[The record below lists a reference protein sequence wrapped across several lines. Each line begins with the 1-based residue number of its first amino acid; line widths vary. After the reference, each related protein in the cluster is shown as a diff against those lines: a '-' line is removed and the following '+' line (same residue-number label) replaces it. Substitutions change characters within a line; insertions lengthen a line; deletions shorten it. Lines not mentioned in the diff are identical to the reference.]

1 MDDDQ
6 KSSKDVRPQIVTDD
20 ELNIIKDICN
30 SNGISHSQLESTG
43 LCVRSLEMFFSG
55 LPTLYGFNFFPNLNS
70 LVIVGQSIKK
80 IENLSSCVNLQELWI
95 CECKIKKIQN
105 LDPLKKLT
113 KLYLYN
119 NEISTIEN
127 LNSLLYID
135 ELDLSNNKISEI
147 KGLSSLKHLH
157 SLNLGGN
164 YIKNTGNGLSK
175 LTRLESLN
183 LAGNCFSSFQEV
195 IKLNKLPSL
204 KYLVLKDSLY
214 KDNPV
219 CLLCNYTTY
228 ILFHFPDLRRL
239 DSIDIVNEQLRELA
253 ISAVNKKKLYYK
265 MRIKAIERNLT
276 SIKNCLHNE
285 KTSLLQLPRNKIR
298 DLNFCLKS
306 LQQQME
312 NENVFDESNK
322 KETYKEMTLQELKDK
337 LSNSKLDESDQKVVE
352 DFKHKRQELNK
363 RISSWNY
370 HIRDVDQYHEET
382 VNILKHVV
390 NTSKKRLLLELQSG
404 GNIRFQPGNS
414 ESLWYQTC
422 NDLVL
427 SRFCAYDYKSYG
439 ITSVRVHGITKV
451 YNRALKRKFDI
462 NVTER
467 LGDEFTKPNQKTY
480 SKMIDYL
487 FHMPKKCHSGDLFGA
502 DSIEILERGYTSNEM
517 VDNVFPLTNSLFL
530 SEQSR
535 LDYFHK
541 KSSFNDFSCYR
552 HSQVLVSKVFVGKT
566 ARIQGDYSKSKVTQN
581 SKVDSFYKN
590 RKNVRNE
597 RTKDTDCECSFSQV
611 QHFICKPYFILPEY
625 VVDIEYVF
633 EKAMS
638 PYQQKIGEWLS
649 SALVPSFDVCKP
661 TRPTYDI
668 ERLYLEER
676 RCDDEVMS
684 MEPTIQQR
692 PRVVTLSDAILL
704 KIGHA
709 TSLKQITRLNLHGNG
724 LVKLRGVCS
733 LTQLKT
739 FTVSFNDL
747 SSLEDI
753 AHLSLLESVDASFNR
768 ITTLEG
774 VKGLPKLKQLDVD
787 WNQLTCL
794 RDDLVTLKKHAPN
807 ITHFSL
813 KNNPWNKQT
822 ESFNLRVIAK
832 LKSLQML
839 DGQVVSRKDTID
851 SSKLVAGTKVSS
863 SVFATC
869 SRTDKVE
876 PNTLDVHSTAQSISS
891 MSILKPDI
899 KQVNW
904 MHNVTVLN
912 LNNQF
917 LSKVG
922 GVENMKN
929 LKWAT
934 MNNNCITKLEGID
947 MCSNIEE
954 LHMKN
959 NCIKKLDGLHKLT
972 KVVKLDLSGNFISS
986 LESSVFKQL
995 KKLESLSIENNHI
1008 ATLVGLTEASALT
1021 ELFIGNNNLCFLR
1034 EVFYLKCLAN
1044 LVILDMFGNSMSQVE
1059 NYRLFVV
1066 YHLQNLKSL
1075 DGNIIEIDEES
1086 AAKESLGGRLSDDFV
1101 IEKLNTSNFEEIM
1114 QIDFPNFGIK
1124 SVDITPQHF
1133 FNLCSVNLE
1142 NNNLTTFSGLVNL
1155 SNLKVL
1161 CLNKNQIDCIIPRSG
1176 LRAKQQIRS
1185 QYAYLPI
1192 ETEAKEKLT
1201 PVMENLEVL
1210 HLGYNQIKH
1219 LPTLQLGRLTSLK
1232 TLFLQGNQITK
1243 IEGFEGLHQLEELV
1257 LDRNKLKTISENSFS
1272 SLCKLK
1278 ELHLEENR
1286 ISDLSNFSC
1295 MGNLQKLFLG
1305 MNRIQEIGE
1314 LEKLESF
1321 VKLEEISVIGNAV
1334 ARRLLHRP
1342 LLIFQLHSIKVID
1355 GLQVTPE
1362 ERSKAEAYFFDQ
1374 QVAQYES
1381 VLPGIPAGRKE
1392 PASRNQLKITNVNAL
1407 PLAHIIPQQF
1417 GRVEN
1422 KSSSLKLKDRMNLKS
1437 QPSTSPMLNHK
1448 LKNTGSSFP
1457 RPTFGNARRFGF

>member
-6 KSSKDVRPQIVTDD
+6 KSSKYFRTQFVTDD
-20 ELNIIKDICN
+20 DLNIIKHICN
-30 SNGISHSQLESTG
+30 SNGVGHSQLESTG
-43 LCVRSLEMFFSG
+43 LCVKSLEMFFSG
-55 LPTLYGFNFFPNLNS
+55 LPRLYGFDFFPNLNS
-70 LVIVGQSIKK
+70 LVIIGQSIKK

-95 CECKIKKIQN
+95 CECEIKKIQN
-105 LDPLKKLT
+105 LHPLKKLT

-127 LNSLLYID
+127 LNSLFYID
-135 ELDLSNNKISEI
+135 ELDLSNNKISEL
-147 KGLSSLKHLH
+147 KGLSNLKHLH
-157 SLNLGGN
+157 SLNIGGN
-164 YIKNTGNGLSK
+164 CIRKIGDGLNK

-183 LAGNCFSSFQEV
+183 LAGNSFSSFKEV
-195 IKLNKLPSL
+195 IKLNKLPAL
-204 KYLVLKDSLY
+204 KYLVLKDSLF

-228 ILFHFPDLRRL
+228 ITFHFPHLQRL
-239 DSIDIVNEQLRELA
+239 DSLDIVNEQLRELA

-265 MRIKAIERNLT
+265 MRIKTIERNLT

-298 DLNFCLKS
+298 NLSFCLKS

-312 NENVFDESNK
+312 NESIFGESNK
-322 KETYKEMTLQELKDK
+322 NETYKEMTLQELKDK
-337 LSNSKLDESDQKVVE
+337 LSISKLDERDQKVFE
-352 DFKHKRQELNK
+352 DFNHKRQELNK

-382 VNILKHVV
+382 VSILKHVV
-390 NTSKKRLLLELQSG
+390 DTSKRRLLLELQSG
-404 GNIRFQPGNS
+404 GNIKFQPGNS

-451 YNRALKRKFDI
+451 YNRALKRKFDT

-502 DSIEILERGYTSNEM
+502 DNLEILERGYTSNEM
-517 VDNVFPLTNSLFL
+517 VDKVFPLTKSLFL

-597 RTKDTDCECSFSQV
+597 RTKETGCECSFSQA
-611 QHFICKPYFILPEY
+611 QHFICKPCFILPEY

-668 ERLYLEER
+668 ERLYLEEQ

-684 MEPTIQQR
+684 MEPDVQQR
-692 PRVVTLSDAILL
+692 PRIVTLSDAVLL
-704 KIGHA
+704 KIGRA
-709 TSLKQITRLNLHGNG
+709 TSLKQITHLNLHGNG

-753 AHLSLLESVDASFNR
+753 AHLSLLEYVDASFNR
-768 ITTLEG
+768 IATLEG

-794 RDDLVTLKKHAPN
+794 RDDLVILKKHAPN
-807 ITHFSL
+807 ITQFSL
-813 KNNPWNKQT
+813 KNNPWNKT
-822 ESFNLRVIAK
+822 ESFHLRVIAK
-832 LKSLQML
+832 LKSLRML
-839 DGQVVSRKDTID
+839 DGQVVSRKDTMA

-863 SVFATC
+863 SVFVTC

-876 PNTLDVHSTAQSISS
+876 PNTLDVHSTAQTISS
-891 MSILKPDI
+891 VSTLKPDV
-899 KQVNW
+899 KQPNW
-904 MHNVTVLN
+904 VYSVTVLN
-912 LNNQF
+912 LDNQF

-922 GVENMKN
+922 GVELMKN

-947 MCSNIEE
+947 LCSNLEE

-972 KVVKLDLSGNFISS
+972 KVVTLDFSGNFISS
-986 LESSVFKQL
+986 LEGSVFKQL
-995 KKLESLSIENNHI
+995 KKLESLSIEDNNI
-1008 ATLVGLTEASALT
+1008 STLFGLTEASALT
-1021 ELFIGNNNLCFLR
+1021 ELFVGNNKLLFLR

-1086 AAKESLGGRLSDDFV
+1086 AAKESLGGRLSDNFV
-1101 IEKLNTSNFEEIM
+1101 IEKLNTSSFEKIKQM
-1114 QIDFPNFGIK
+1114 DFPNLGIK
-1124 SVDITPQHF
+1124 SVDLTPQHF
-1133 FNLCSVNLE
+1133 SNLYSVNLE

-1161 CLNKNQIDCIIPRSG
+1161 CLNKNQIDCIVPRSG
-1176 LRAKQQIRS
+1176 LKAKQQIRS
-1185 QYAYLPI
+1185 QYAYHPM

-1201 PVMENLEVL
+1201 PVMEKLEVL

-1257 LDRNKLKTISENSFS
+1257 LDRNKLKTISESSFS
-1272 SLCKLK
+1272 SLCKLR

-1286 ISDLSNFSC
+1286 ISDLSNFRY

-1314 LEKLESF
+1314 LEKLENF

-1342 LLIFQLHSIKVID
+1342 LLIFQLQFIKVID
-1355 GLQVTPE
+1355 GLLVTPE

-1374 QVAQYES
+1374 QVTQYES

-1392 PASRNQLKITNVNAL
+1392 PVSRNQLKITNVNAL
-1407 PLAHIIPQQF
+1407 PLADIMPQSF
-1417 GRVEN
+1417 GKVEN
-1422 KSSSLKLKDRMNLKS
+1422 KNSSLKLKDRMNLKS

-1448 LKNTGSSFP
+1448 LKNTSSSFTRPTYGSS
-1457 RPTFGNARRFGF
+1457 RRFGF